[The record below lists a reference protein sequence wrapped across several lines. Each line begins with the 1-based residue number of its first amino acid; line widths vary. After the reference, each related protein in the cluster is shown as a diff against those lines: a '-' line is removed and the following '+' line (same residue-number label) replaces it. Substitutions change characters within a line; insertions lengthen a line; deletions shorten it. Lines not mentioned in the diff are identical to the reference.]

1 MPDQEQRLHDLLVD
15 LVSNTHR
22 FTKMATSLAADRYPR
37 TWLRALA
44 LLEEYGEMR
53 ISDFAKIDHCSQPSA
68 TAVMR
73 TLGERGL
80 VERRPDPDDARAV
93 LVAMTD
99 VGRKTLADGRDA
111 IADAL
116 IPHFA
121 DLEPEQIERLTVGL
135 AELRS
140 MITSARPSAL

>member
-1 MPDQEQRLHDLLVD
+1 
-15 LVSNTHR
+15 
-22 FTKMATSLAADRYPR
+22 MATSLAADRYPR

-53 ISDFAKIDHCSQPSA
+53 ISDFAKIDHVGKRDHCSPPPA
-68 TAVMR
+68 PAVMR

-99 VGRKTLADGRDA
+99 VGRKTLADGRHA

-135 AELRS
+135 A
-140 MITSARPSAL
+140 